1 MSKTNGNSKN
11 KLGLNLFEANLK
23 RHPSVKC
30 LFDENGKRK
39 SSSKSKDEH
48 LLLNIDNKSEKE
60 SHHSYNYNGELEEN
74 YEIEKIKEKK
84 YEKERKK
91 RNIVSEDKKDK
102 KEKRTMSVQI
112 NRVEEKIVDN
122 KETFFV
128 EMNEEERKELMK
140 RKMESHK
147 KLKKY
152 DTMPLNYGFNDLQKE
167 LDKNITE
174 AISKGK
180 EYSEIEGKFI
190 NHLKKKE

>member
-30 LFDENGKRK
+30 LFDEDGKRK

-60 SHHSYNYNGELEEN
+60 SYHSSHNNGESEE
-74 YEIEKIKEKK
+74 KDK
-84 YEKERKK
+84 KERKK